1 MAYSKLLTFLVFYL
15 NVFLVALKEK
25 MKIIVIVISAVVSSL
40 IFGKQT
46 DAIVIS
52 TNKRQELII
61 HSIISKEF
69 ESHAVSKE
77 QGYRDKKQK
86 TSHWISNLQPELNL
100 FYEENVAGTIVKK
113 DGR

>member
-15 NVFLVALKEK
+15 NVFLAALKQK
-25 MKIIVIVISAVVSSL
+25 MKIIAIVISAVVSSL

-52 TNKRQELII
+52 TNKRQELIT
-61 HSIISKEF
+61 HSITSTEF

-86 TSHWISNLQPELNL
+86 PRH
-100 FYEENVAGTIVKK
+100 
-113 DGR
+113 